1 MSQEKADQTVM
12 PPLGFDAYK
21 VLLPSIFGLALSSTV
36 VNICI
41 QVAHATTGTS
51 TFSGFTMFISAV
63 IISLLFLSTLVV
75 KRFDKRFISST
86 TAGAVVL
93 AGACSLASAVLEV
106 LGAAPLP
113 WMVLLLGV
121 GITVGSTCLEFY
133 WLRKL
138 RGVSAQAAVVG
149 VFAALALSETATFML
164 SFSSELV
171 WYAAGRPV
179 YGGPNDRH
187 QDLAHHGCA

>member
-86 TAGAVVL
+86 TAGAVEL
-93 AGACSLASAVLEV
+93 C
-106 LGAAPLP
+106 
-113 WMVLLLGV
+113 
-121 GITVGSTCLEFY
+121 
-133 WLRKL
+133 
-138 RGVSAQAAVVG
+138 
-149 VFAALALSETATFML
+149 TF
-164 SFSSELV
+164 V
-171 WYAAGRPV
+171 
-179 YGGPNDRH
+179 
-187 QDLAHHGCA
+187 

>member
-1 MSQEKADQTVM
+1 M

-63 IISLLFLSTLVV
+63 IISLLFISTLVV

-86 TAGAVVL
+86 TYGAAVL
-93 AGACSLASAVLEV
+93 AVRARWHRGARCAWY
-106 LGAAPLP
+106 G
-113 WMVLLLGV
+113 
-121 GITVGSTCLEFY
+121 
-133 WLRKL
+133 
-138 RGVSAQAAVVG
+138 
-149 VFAALALSETATFML
+149 ALALDGS
-164 SFSSELV
+164 
-171 WYAAGRPV
+171 AAGRWNHRGQHLP
-179 YGGPNDRH
+179 
-187 QDLAHHGCA
+187 

>member
-86 TAGAVVL
+86 TSGAAVL
-93 AGACSLASAVLEV
+93 AGACSLASAVLDA
-106 LGAAPLP
+106 LGTAPLP

-121 GITVGSTCLEFY
+121 GITVGSTYLEFY

-138 RGVSAQAAVVG
+138 RGVSAQAAVVV

-171 WYAAGRPV
+171 WYAVGACLRRPK
-179 YGGPNDRH
+179 
-187 QDLAHHGCA
+187 